1 MCICSR
7 TTSWKPTRSR
17 IVIIDAIPE
26 MVSLELFIDRKN
38 GQSIQFKGFKKSFDA
53 EALLADIKDFIPKQ
67 KVVRSC
73 EFATAYSDDLISN
86 LKVLTTKQ
94 F

>member
-1 MCICSR
+1 
-7 TTSWKPTRSR
+7 
-17 IVIIDAIPE
+17 
-26 MVSLELFIDRKN
+26 MVSLELFIDRNN
-38 GQSIQFKGFKKSFDA
+38 GQKIQFKGFKKCFDA

-67 KVVRSC
+67 KAVRSC